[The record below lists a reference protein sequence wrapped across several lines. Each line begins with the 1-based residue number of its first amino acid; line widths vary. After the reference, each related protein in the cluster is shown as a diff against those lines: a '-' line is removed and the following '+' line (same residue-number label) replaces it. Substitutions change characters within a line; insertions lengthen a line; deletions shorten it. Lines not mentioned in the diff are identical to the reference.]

1 MSADLLIFSAE
12 FALDEGGQSRMLR
25 GLAVPY
31 STASS
36 PTVFQ
41 GEPQRHR
48 FQPGA
53 FARSISERG
62 SKVRLFVEHDTQR
75 LPIGRAVDF
84 DDTAEGL
91 RVGFEF
97 ASTASG
103 DEALQLVRD
112 GYVSGLS
119 VGVDPL
125 RFTEDRRGDLVHSE
139 ARLREVSLV
148 NEPAFAG
155 AGFSGDG
162 SGEHRKGLN
171 IMQARLRLRLAE
183 KGFIHGY

>member
-1 MSADLLIFSAE
+1 MSADLLIFTAT
-12 FALDEGGQSRMLR
+12 FALDDGEDSRILR

-31 STASS
+31 RQESS
-36 PTVFQ
+36 PTAF
-41 GEPQRHR
+41 GGHSYRHR
-48 FQPGA
+48 FEPGA
-53 FARSISERG
+53 FARSVRERG
-62 SKVRLFVEHDTQR
+62 GKVRLFVEHDTQR
-75 LPIGRAVDF
+75 LPIGRAIDYE
-84 DDTAEGL
+84 DTPEGL

-97 ASTASG
+97 ARTASG

-125 RFTEDRRGDLVHSE
+125 RFTEDQQGVLVHSE

-155 AGFSGDG
+155 AGFSGG
-162 SGEHRKGLN
+162 GGNGEPTTVDVER
-171 IMQARLRLRLAE
+171 ARLRLRLAE
-183 KGFIHGY
+183 KGFIHG